1 MIVGLLSDTDFT
13 SFYCRKI
20 VGKLALKTKLIMPI
34 LKLVIVPA
42 KILSS
47 GKHKVRISVSHNS
60 QTRYIPTECIID
72 DLSQFKEGQVVNR
85 SDASYMNMKLRKKL
99 NFYQETID
107 DICDPDIYSCSDI
120 LYFTQAPA
128 TLSPVLR
135 LIWHA

>member
-1 MIVGLLSDTDFT
+1 
-13 SFYCRKI
+13 
-20 VGKLALKTKLIMPI
+20 MPI

-85 SDASYMNMKLRKKL
+85 GDASYMNMKLRKKL

-120 LYFTQAPA
+120 LYFTQAPT